1 MLRIIISKSNRI
13 CGYALD
19 DIFINSYLI
28 RYLISDSI
36 IDVNNKAKSFT
47 MRKENLR
54 VFGVDTYQE
63 VFIKLAS
70 LGFHLNDIIF
80 VPCKYEDINV
90 EDVSIL
96 FNMARDLKIRR
107 VSLYMCVDTSIFK
120 PVAYLMLNR
129 NMFFYNDLH
138 IFIIECIRKSE
149 GYGTKIIKQLKNLQK
164 SLDGLS
170 VVTAIDFWK
179 SVGAVIDGNNHFTI

>member
-28 RYLISDSI
+28 KYLISDSI
-36 IDVNNKAKSFT
+36 VDINNKAKSFT

-54 VFGVDTYQE
+54 IFGVDTYQE
-63 VFIKLAS
+63 VLIKLAS

-149 GYGTKIIKQLKNLQK
+149 GYGTKVIKQLKNLQK

-179 SVGAVIDGNNHFTI
+179 SVGAVIDNNNHFTI

>member
-36 IDVNNKAKSFT
+36 VDVNNKAKSFT
-47 MRKENLR
+47 MRKESLR

-63 VFIKLAS
+63 VLIKLAS

-138 IFIIECIRKSE
+138 IFIIECIKKSE
-149 GYGTKIIKQLKNLQK
+149 GFGIKVIKQLKNLQK

-179 SVGAVIDGNNHFTI
+179 NVGAVIDDNNHFTI

>member
-28 RYLISDSI
+28 KYLISDSI
-36 IDVNNKAKSFT
+36 VDVNNKAKSFT

-54 VFGVDTYQE
+54 MFGVDTYQE
-63 VFIKLAS
+63 AFIKLAS

-80 VPCKYEDINV
+80 VPCKYEDINA

-96 FNMARDLKIRR
+96 FNMARDLRIRC

-129 NMFFYNDLH
+129 NMFFYKDLH

-149 GYGTKIIKQLKNLQK
+149 GYGTKVIKQLKNLQK
-164 SLDGLS
+164 SLNGLS

-179 SVGAVIDGNNHFTI
+179 SVGAVIENNNHFTV

>member
-28 RYLISDSI
+28 KYLISDSI
-36 IDVNNKAKSFT
+36 VDINNKAKSFT
-47 MRKENLR
+47 MRKENSR
-54 VFGVDTYQE
+54 IFGVDTYQE
-63 VFIKLAS
+63 VLIKLAS
-70 LGFHLNDIIF
+70 LDFHLNDIIF

-90 EDVSIL
+90 EDVSVL

-107 VSLYMCVDTSIFK
+107 ISLYMCVDTSIFK

-138 IFIIECIRKSE
+138 IFIIECIKKSE
-149 GYGTKIIKQLKNLQK
+149 GYGTKVIKQLKNLQK
-164 SLDGLS
+164 ALDGLS

-179 SVGAVIDGNNHFTI
+179 SVGAVIEDNNHFTV

>member
-28 RYLISDSI
+28 KYLISDSI
-36 IDVNNKAKSFT
+36 VDVNNKAKSFT

-80 VPCKYEDINV
+80 VPCKYDDINA
-90 EDVSIL
+90 EDMSIL
-96 FNMARDLKIRR
+96 FNMARDLRIRR

-164 SLDGLS
+164 NLDGLS

-179 SVGAVIDGNNHFTI
+179 SVGAVIENNNHFTI

>member
-28 RYLISDSI
+28 KYLISDNI
-36 IDVNNKAKSFT
+36 VDINNKAKSFT

-63 VFIKLAS
+63 VLIKLAS

-80 VPCKYEDINV
+80 VPCKYDDIDT
-90 EDVSIL
+90 EDVSVL
-96 FNMARDLKIRR
+96 FNIARDLKIRR
-107 VSLYMCVDTSIFK
+107 INLYMCIDTNIFK

-138 IFIIECIRKSE
+138 IFIIECIKKSE
-149 GYGTKIIKQLKNLQK
+149 GYGTKVIKQLKNLQK
-164 SLDGLS
+164 VLDGLS
-170 VVTAIDFWK
+170 VVTAINFWK
-179 SVGAVIDGNNHFTI
+179 SVGAVIEDNNHFTV

>member
-1 MLRIIISKSNRI
+1 MLRIIISKNNRI

-28 RYLISDSI
+28 KYLISDSI
-36 IDVNNKAKSFT
+36 VDINNKAKSFT

-63 VFIKLAS
+63 VLVRLAS

-96 FNMARDLKIRR
+96 FNIARDLKIRR
-107 VSLYMCVDTSIFK
+107 ISLYMCVDTSIFK

-138 IFIIECIRKSE
+138 IFIIECIKKSE
-149 GYGTKIIKQLKNLQK
+149 GYGTKVIKQLKNLQK
-164 SLDGLS
+164 VLDGLS
-170 VVTAIDFWK
+170 VVTAINFWK
-179 SVGAVIDGNNHFTI
+179 SVGAVIEDNNHFTI

>member
-28 RYLISDSI
+28 KYLISDSI
-36 IDVNNKAKSFT
+36 VDISNKAKSFT

-54 VFGVDTYQE
+54 VFGADTYQE
-63 VFIKLAS
+63 VLIKLAS

-90 EDVSIL
+90 EDVSVL
-96 FNMARDLKIRR
+96 FNIARDLKIKRIN
-107 VSLYMCVDTSIFK
+107 LYMCIDTSIFN

-138 IFIIECIRKSE
+138 IFIIECIKKFE

-164 SLDGLS
+164 NLDGLS

-179 SVGAVIDGNNHFTI
+179 SVGAVIEDNNHFMI

>member
-28 RYLISDSI
+28 KYLISDSI
-36 IDVNNKAKSFT
+36 VDVNNKAKSFT

-63 VFIKLAS
+63 VLIKLTS

-80 VPCKYEDINV
+80 VLCKYDDIDT
-90 EDVSIL
+90 EDVSVL
-96 FNMARDLKIRR
+96 FNIARDLKIRR
-107 VSLYMCVDTSIFK
+107 INLYMCIDTSIFN

-138 IFIIECIRKSE
+138 IFIIECIKKSE

-164 SLDGLS
+164 NLDGLS

-179 SVGAVIDGNNHFTI
+179 SVGAVIENNNHFTV

>member
-28 RYLISDSI
+28 KYLISDSI
-36 IDVNNKAKSFT
+36 VDINNKAKSFT

-54 VFGVDTYQE
+54 EFGVDTYQE
-63 VFIKLAS
+63 VLIKLAS

-80 VPCKYEDINV
+80 VPCKYDDIDA
-90 EDVSIL
+90 EDVSVL
-96 FNMARDLKIRR
+96 FNIARDLKIRR
-107 VSLYMCVDTSIFK
+107 INLYMCIDTSIFK

-138 IFIIECIRKSE
+138 IFIIECIKKSE
-149 GYGTKIIKQLKNLQK
+149 GYGTKVIKQLKNLQK
-164 SLDGLS
+164 VLDGLS
-170 VVTAIDFWK
+170 VVTAINFWK
-179 SVGAVIDGNNHFTI
+179 SVGAVIEDNNHFTI

>member
-28 RYLISDSI
+28 KYLISDSI
-36 IDVNNKAKSFT
+36 ANINNKAKSFT

-63 VFIKLAS
+63 VLIKLAS

-96 FNMARDLKIRR
+96 FNIARDLKIRR
-107 VSLYMCVDTSIFK
+107 ISLYMCVDTSIFK

-138 IFIIECIRKSE
+138 IFIIECIKKSE
-149 GYGTKIIKQLKNLQK
+149 GYGTKVIKQLKNLQK
-164 SLDGLS
+164 VLDGLS
-170 VVTAIDFWK
+170 VVTAINFWK
-179 SVGAVIDGNNHFTI
+179 SVGAVIEDNNHFTI

>member
-28 RYLISDSI
+28 KYLISDSI
-36 IDVNNKAKSFT
+36 VDINNKAKSFT

-63 VFIKLAS
+63 VLIKLAS

-80 VPCKYEDINV
+80 VPCKYDDIDT
-90 EDVSIL
+90 EDVSVL
-96 FNMARDLKIRR
+96 FNIARDLKIRR
-107 VSLYMCVDTSIFK
+107 INLYMCIDTSIFN

-149 GYGTKIIKQLKNLQK
+149 GYGTKVIKQLKNLQK
-164 SLDGLS
+164 SLNGLS

-179 SVGAVIDGNNHFTI
+179 SVGAVIENNNHFTV

>member
-28 RYLISDSI
+28 KYLISDNI
-36 IDVNNKAKSFT
+36 VDINNKAKSFT

-63 VFIKLAS
+63 VLVKLAS

-96 FNMARDLKIRR
+96 FNIARDLKIKRT
-107 VSLYMCVDTSIFK
+107 SLYMCVDTGIFK

-138 IFIIECIRKSE
+138 IFIIECIKKSE
-149 GYGTKIIKQLKNLQK
+149 GYGTKVIKQLKNLQK

-179 SVGAVIDGNNHFTI
+179 SVGAVIENNNHFTV

>member
-28 RYLISDSI
+28 KYLISDSI
-36 IDVNNKAKSFT
+36 ADVNNKAKSFT

-80 VPCKYEDINV
+80 VPCKYEDINA

-96 FNMARDLKIRR
+96 FNMARDLRIRR

-179 SVGAVIDGNNHFTI
+179 SVGAVIENNNHFTV

>member
-28 RYLISDSI
+28 KYLISDSI
-36 IDVNNKAKSFT
+36 VDINNKAKSFT

-63 VFIKLAS
+63 VLTKLAS

-80 VPCKYEDINV
+80 VPCKYDDIDT
-90 EDVSIL
+90 EDVSVL
-96 FNMARDLKIRR
+96 FNIARDLKIRR
-107 VSLYMCVDTSIFK
+107 INLYMCIDTSVFN

-149 GYGTKIIKQLKNLQK
+149 GYGTKVIKQLKNLQK
-164 SLDGLS
+164 SLNGLS
-170 VVTAIDFWK
+170 VVTAIDFWE
-179 SVGAVIDGNNHFTI
+179 SVGAVIENNNHFTV

>member
-28 RYLISDSI
+28 KYLISDSI
-36 IDVNNKAKSFT
+36 ADVNNKAKSFT

-80 VPCKYEDINV
+80 VPCKYEDINA

-96 FNMARDLKIRR
+96 FNMARDLRIRR

-179 SVGAVIDGNNHFTI
+179 SVDAVIENNNHFTV

>member
-28 RYLISDSI
+28 KYLISDSI
-36 IDVNNKAKSFT
+36 VDVNNKAKSFT

-80 VPCKYEDINV
+80 VPCKYEDINA

-96 FNMARDLKIRR
+96 FNMARDLRIRR
-107 VSLYMCVDTSIFK
+107 VSLYMCIDTSIFK

-164 SLDGLS
+164 NLDGLS
-170 VVTAIDFWK
+170 IVTAIDFWK
-179 SVGAVIDGNNHFTI
+179 SVGAVIDENNHFTI

>member
-28 RYLISDSI
+28 KYLISDSI
-36 IDVNNKAKSFT
+36 VDINNKAKSFT

-63 VFIKLAS
+63 VLIKLAS

-80 VPCKYEDINV
+80 IPCKYEDINV
-90 EDVSIL
+90 EDVSVL

-107 VSLYMCVDTSIFK
+107 ISLYMCVDTSIFK
-120 PVAYLMLNR
+120 PVAYLMHL
-129 NMFFYNDLH
+129 
-138 IFIIECIRKSE
+138 
-149 GYGTKIIKQLKNLQK
+149 
-164 SLDGLS
+164 
-170 VVTAIDFWK
+170 
-179 SVGAVIDGNNHFTI
+179 

>member
-28 RYLISDSI
+28 KFLISDSI
-36 IDVNNKAKSFT
+36 VDINNKAKSFT

-63 VFIKLAS
+63 VLIKLAS

-96 FNMARDLKIRR
+96 FNIARDLKIRR
-107 VSLYMCVDTSIFK
+107 INLYMCIDTSIFN

-138 IFIIECIRKSE
+138 IFIIECIKKSE
-149 GYGTKIIKQLKNLQK
+149 GYGTKIIKQLKNFQK

-179 SVGAVIDGNNHFTI
+179 SVGAVIESNNHFTI

>member
-28 RYLISDSI
+28 KYLISDSI
-36 IDVNNKAKSFT
+36 VDINNKAKSFT

-54 VFGVDTYQE
+54 MFGVDTYQE
-63 VFIKLAS
+63 VLIKLAS

-80 VPCKYEDINV
+80 VPCKYEDINA

-96 FNMARDLKIRR
+96 FNMARDLRIRC

-179 SVGAVIDGNNHFTI
+179 SVGAVIENNNHFTV

>member
-28 RYLISDSI
+28 KYLISDSI
-36 IDVNNKAKSFT
+36 VDINNKTKSFT

-80 VPCKYEDINV
+80 IPCKYEDINV
-90 EDVSIL
+90 EDVSVL

-107 VSLYMCVDTSIFK
+107 ISLYMCVNTSIFK

-138 IFIIECIRKSE
+138 IFIIECIKKSE
-149 GYGTKIIKQLKNLQK
+149 GYGTKVIKQLKNLQK
-164 SLDGLS
+164 NLDGLS

-179 SVGAVIDGNNHFTI
+179 SVGAVIEDNNHFTV

>member
-28 RYLISDSI
+28 KYLISDSI
-36 IDVNNKAKSFT
+36 VDINNKAKSFT

-107 VSLYMCVDTSIFK
+107 ISLYMCVDTSIFK

-138 IFIIECIRKSE
+138 IFIIECIKKSE
-149 GYGTKIIKQLKNLQK
+149 GYGTKVIKQLKNLQK

-179 SVGAVIDGNNHFTI
+179 SIGAVIDDNNHFMI

>member
-28 RYLISDSI
+28 KYLISDSI
-36 IDVNNKAKSFT
+36 VDVNNKAKSFT

-80 VPCKYEDINV
+80 VPCKYEDINA

-96 FNMARDLKIRR
+96 FNMARDLRIRR
-107 VSLYMCVDTSIFK
+107 VSLYMCIDTSIFK

-138 IFIIECIRKSE
+138 IFIIECIKKSE

-164 SLDGLS
+164 NLDGLS

-179 SVGAVIDGNNHFTI
+179 SVGAVIDENNHFTI

>member
-28 RYLISDSI
+28 KYLISDNI
-36 IDVNNKAKSFT
+36 VDINNKAKSFT

-63 VFIKLAS
+63 VLVRLAS

-96 FNMARDLKIRR
+96 FNIARDLKIRR
-107 VSLYMCVDTSIFK
+107 ISLYMCVDTSIFK

-138 IFIIECIRKSE
+138 IFIIECIKKSE
-149 GYGTKIIKQLKNLQK
+149 GYGTKVIKQLKNLQK
-164 SLDGLS
+164 SIDGLS
-170 VVTAIDFWK
+170 VITAIDFWK
-179 SVGAVIDGNNHFTI
+179 SVGAVIEDNNHFTV

>member
-36 IDVNNKAKSFT
+36 VDVNNKAKSFT
-47 MRKENLR
+47 IRKENLR

-149 GYGTKIIKQLKNLQK
+149 GYGTKVIKQLKNLQK

-179 SVGAVIDGNNHFTI
+179 NVGAVIDDNNHFTI

>member
-36 IDVNNKAKSFT
+36 VDVNNKAKSFT

-138 IFIIECIRKSE
+138 IFIIECIKKSE
-149 GYGTKIIKQLKNLQK
+149 GFGTKVIKQLKNLQK
-164 SLDGLS
+164 NLDGLS

-179 SVGAVIDGNNHFTI
+179 SVGAVIDDNNHFTI

>member
-28 RYLISDSI
+28 KYLISDSI
-36 IDVNNKAKSFT
+36 VDVNNKAKSFT

-80 VPCKYEDINV
+80 VPCKYEDINA

-96 FNMARDLKIRR
+96 FNMARDLRIRR
-107 VSLYMCVDTSIFK
+107 VSLYMCIDTSIFK

-164 SLDGLS
+164 NLDGLS

-179 SVGAVIDGNNHFTI
+179 SVGAVIENNNHFTV

>member
-36 IDVNNKAKSFT
+36 VDVNNKAKSFT

-63 VFIKLAS
+63 VLIKLAS

-80 VPCKYEDINV
+80 VPCKYDNINV

-107 VSLYMCVDTSIFK
+107 VSLYMCIDTSIFK

-149 GYGTKIIKQLKNLQK
+149 GYGTEVIKQLKNLQK

-170 VVTAIDFWK
+170 VITAIDFWK
-179 SVGAVIDGNNHFTI
+179 SVGAVIDDNNHFTI

>member
-28 RYLISDSI
+28 KYLISDSI
-36 IDVNNKAKSFT
+36 VDVNNKAKSFT

-54 VFGVDTYQE
+54 MFGVDTYQE

-80 VPCKYEDINV
+80 VPCKYEDINA

-96 FNMARDLKIRR
+96 FNMARDLRIRC

-179 SVGAVIDGNNHFTI
+179 SVGAVIENNNHFTV

>member
-1 MLRIIISKSNRI
+1 MLRVIISKSNRI

-19 DIFINSYLI
+19 DIFINSYLVK
-28 RYLISDSI
+28 YLISDSI
-36 IDVNNKAKSFT
+36 VDINNKAKSFT

-63 VFIKLAS
+63 VLIKLVS

-90 EDVSIL
+90 EDVSVL

-107 VSLYMCVDTSIFK
+107 ISLYMCVDTSIFK

-138 IFIIECIRKSE
+138 IFIIECIKKSE
-149 GYGTKIIKQLKNLQK
+149 GYGTKVIKQLKNLQK
-164 SLDGLS
+164 VLDGLS

-179 SVGAVIDGNNHFTI
+179 SVGAVIEDNNHFTV